1 MTQVICDICGKPI
14 LNGKIY
20 PRGLVK
26 QKDGGGKWH
35 DIDVCRSCGDAM
47 VRASSHSYTGTYNV
61 KDLLKKENEE
71 LKRASREMTI
81 DEIEKELGYKVKIIN
96 KEKNND

>member
-1 MTQVICDICGKPI
+1 MKQVICDICGKPI
-14 LNGKIY
+14 PNGEMY

-47 VRASSHSYTGTYNV
+47 AQASSHSYTGTYNI
-61 KDLLKKENEE
+61 KDLLKKE
-71 LKRASREMTI
+71 
-81 DEIEKELGYKVKIIN
+81 
-96 KEKNND
+96 KNNDADDL